1 MSSKTSFRRF
11 FLAHDTP
18 RPMDQLARKN
28 SLSKRNLNMSPLRIF
43 RTERP
48 CDADSFKNQK
58 YCMTSFILI
67 FYLRCRYFF
76 RWKMHLKDIIFGRG
90 DLFFFSVF
98 ELKVQ

>member
-58 YCMTSFILI
+58 CCMTSFILI
-67 FYLRCRYFF
+67 FYRDV
-76 RWKMHLKDIIFGRG
+76 DI
-90 DLFFFSVF
+90 FSLENAF
-98 ELKVQ
+98 EGYYIRSR

>member
-76 RWKMHLKDIIFGRG
+76 AGKCI
-90 DLFFFSVF
+90 
-98 ELKVQ
+98 